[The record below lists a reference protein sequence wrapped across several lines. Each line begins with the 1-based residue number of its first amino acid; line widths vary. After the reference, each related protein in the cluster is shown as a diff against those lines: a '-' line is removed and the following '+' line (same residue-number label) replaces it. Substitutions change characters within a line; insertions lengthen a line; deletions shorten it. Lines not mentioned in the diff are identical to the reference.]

1 MSELTIRRDREI
13 SAARYRAA
21 EKAEKTEKGGGPI
34 QRTEKTPGFTL
45 SETLR
50 QLLSGSSRTES
61 QIRESRRT
69 LQSGEAVL
77 AEVQENLSRM
87 EALAREAAG
96 EGETDRDALQAQLDR
111 LRQEID
117 RIMRSAA
124 GGADLFL
131 DGDLEDGADAL
142 LYALLSDASAGQDLP
157 GWLTQGGLTADQL
170 LSALGLDKTAS
181 GADLMAAIIGSS
193 LDGNSAA
200 GRLAALY
207 LGAVIAGGG
216 IDGTASMEMALE
228 GLRQLMEKVAQ
239 GVPADQAVAELTG
252 GAFTSLSD
260 FQSQFT
266 SGTAPGL
273 EAFLTNL
280 LLTGEGDL
288 LLDFPAIP
296 PLLAGLEGMNLEL
309 LMNLLSSGESASGE
323 AAAPP
328 VLPEAEAALVPAGGP
343 DAAPPPE
350 DHALSIMDLGS
361 VRVSGQDL
369 SGVSLGDNGVLIV
382 AGQGGVTVEG
392 AGPDAPEILLTGS
405 GTVTLRSVSAPLLTV
420 DGSGVQLAGA
430 GENTLQTVRL
440 RPGAVLTLDGGGFL
454 RMGSLEAAPTALL
467 RLRPGAAAE
476 VRRGEDSMGGTR
488 IPVILEGPASL
499 AVQADRVS
507 DPRGRSLD
515 PVDVIWKALLPG
527 WSAVTAM
534 AVDGR
539 QVRTHL
545 PGGELPALVRLWLGK
560 GDGSQGHPIHSLA
573 FWGRDGAGR
582 AKTRYAYLRWNQQ
595 TGSFQEINMYPN
607 PFTVTGGE
615 ADRDWVYEEETQTLR
630 ILSSRVTAV
639 SGGSGTDASQTPFS
653 GRIALADNIGSIEL
667 TLGGVVCRTSSG
679 RAFSLGRENNVTL
692 LLQSGSSSLF
702 ESGAGCAGVSLG
714 DGACLRIDRDG
725 SPGGRGPADGSL
737 TAAGG
742 PGGAGI
748 GRDSGAGRDRTARI
762 HIRGGVITALG
773 TGGGA
778 GIGGGKG
785 SPMGSIV
792 ITGGVIDATGGPGGG
807 AGIGGALAAPV
818 GDISIRGGTISA
830 AAVYHA
836 AAIGAGV
843 QGESGNIFISGTARI
858 VQALGGNPGADI
870 GACLFG
876 GCGEV
881 RISGGAN
888 IGRAKLSP
896 HRGVALQAG
905 EATVTLPQ
913 FRLSSR
919 ALRLHKLDLSTR
931 EGAQAA
937 QRTVEAD
944 RQWVARIQ
952 AAYNALYSRLGQNL
966 SGLHSIHRYTGGA
979 EGKVRDTGAAS
990 TLLNETRRSILFQS
1004 AQTMH
1009 AYSKQSGEAVRQLLW

>member
-131 DGDLEDGADAL
+131 DGDAEDGADAL
-142 LYALLSDASAGQDLP
+142 LYALLSDAAAGQDLP
-157 GWLTQGGLTADQL
+157 GWLTQGGLTADQI
-170 LSALGLDKTAS
+170 LSSLGLDKTAS

-252 GAFTSLSD
+252 GTFTSLSD

-296 PLLAGLEGMNLEL
+296 PMLAGLEGMNLEL

-350 DHALSIMDLGS
+350 DHALSVMDLGS

-382 AGQGGVTVEG
+382 AGQGDVTVEG

-830 AAVYHA
+830 AAADQA

-843 QGESGNIFISGTARI
+843 RGACGDILITGTARI
-858 VQALGGNPGADI
+858 LKALGGNPGADI

-876 GCGEV
+876 GCGQV
-881 RISGGAN
+881 LISGGAD
-888 IGRAKLSP
+888 IGSARPWTRTGISLEMGADT
-896 HRGVALQAG
+896 A
-905 EATVTLPQ
+905 TLPQ
-913 FRLSSR
+913 FRLSAKS
-919 ALRLHKLDLSTR
+919 LRLDGLSVATR
-931 EGAQAA
+931 EQARA
-937 QRTVEAD
+937 ARRTVELD
-944 RQWVARIQ
+944 RRWVSRIQ
-952 AAYNALYSRLGQNL
+952 DAYGALYGQL
-966 SGLHSIHRYTGGA
+966 EQSFSGLYGSQP
-979 EGKVRDTGAAS
+979 EGPVRDSVSAGALV
-990 TLLNETRRSILFQS
+990 TDMRQSILRES
-1004 AQTMH
+1004 ARVIRTH
-1009 AYSKQSGEAVRQLLW
+1009 SRRTKECVWQLLW

>member
-142 LYALLSDASAGQDLP
+142 LYALLSDAAAGQDLP
-157 GWLTQGGLTADQL
+157 GWLTQGGLTADQI
-170 LSALGLDKTAS
+170 LSSLGLDKTAS

-350 DHALSIMDLGS
+350 DPALSVMDLGS

-382 AGQGGVTVEG
+382 AGQGDVTVEG
-392 AGPDAPEILLTGS
+392 AGPDGPEILLTGS

-476 VRRGEDSMGGTR
+476 VRRGEEPMGGTR

-807 AGIGGALAAPV
+807 AGIGGALGAPV

-830 AAVYHA
+830 AAADQA

-843 QGESGNIFISGTARI
+843 RGACGDILITGTARI
-858 VQALGGNPGADI
+858 LKALGGNPGADI

-876 GCGEV
+876 GCGQV
-881 RISGGAN
+881 LISGGAD
-888 IGRAKLSP
+888 IGSARPWTRTGISLEMGADT
-896 HRGVALQAG
+896 A
-905 EATVTLPQ
+905 TLPQ
-913 FRLSSR
+913 FRLSAKS
-919 ALRLHKLDLSTR
+919 LRLDGLSVATR
-931 EGAQAA
+931 EQARA
-937 QRTVEAD
+937 ARRTVELD
-944 RQWVARIQ
+944 RRWVSRIQ
-952 AAYNALYSRLGQNL
+952 DAYGALYGQL
-966 SGLHSIHRYTGGA
+966 EQSFSGLYGSQP
-979 EGKVRDTGAAS
+979 EGPVRDSVSAGALV
-990 TLLNETRRSILFQS
+990 TDMRQSILRES
-1004 AQTMH
+1004 ARVIRTH
-1009 AYSKQSGEAVRQLLW
+1009 SRRTKECVWQLLW

>member
-131 DGDLEDGADAL
+131 DGDAEDGADAL

-157 GWLTQGGLTADQL
+157 GWLTQGGLTADQI
-170 LSALGLDKTAS
+170 LSSLGLDKTAS

-328 VLPEAEAALVPAGGP
+328 VVLPEAEAALVPAGGP

-350 DHALSIMDLGS
+350 DHALSVMDLGS

-382 AGQGGVTVEG
+382 AGQGDVTVEG

-667 TLGGVVCRTSSG
+667 TLGGVVCRTSG

-830 AAVYHA
+830 AAADQA

-843 QGESGNIFISGTARI
+843 RGACGDILITGTARI
-858 VQALGGNPGADI
+858 LKALGGNPGADI

-876 GCGEV
+876 GCGQV
-881 RISGGAN
+881 LISGGAD
-888 IGRAKLSP
+888 IGSAKPWTRTGISLEM
-896 HRGVALQAG
+896 GADTA
-905 EATVTLPQ
+905 TLPQ
-913 FRLSSR
+913 FRLSAKS
-919 ALRLHKLDLSTR
+919 LRLDGLSVATR
-931 EGAQAA
+931 EQARA
-937 QRTVEAD
+937 ARRTVELD
-944 RQWVARIQ
+944 RRWVSRIQ
-952 AAYNALYSRLGQNL
+952 DAYGALYGQL
-966 SGLHSIHRYTGGA
+966 EQSFSGLYGSQP
-979 EGKVRDTGAAS
+979 EGPVRDSISAGALV
-990 TLLNETRRSILFQS
+990 TDMRQSILRES
-1004 AQTMH
+1004 ARVIRTH
-1009 AYSKQSGEAVRQLLW
+1009 SRRTKECVWQLLW

>member
-142 LYALLSDASAGQDLP
+142 LYALLSDAAAGQDLP
-157 GWLTQGGLTADQL
+157 GWLTQGGLTADQI
-170 LSALGLDKTAS
+170 LSSLGLDKTAS

-252 GAFTSLSD
+252 GTFTSLSD

-280 LLTGEGDL
+280 LLTGAGDL

-382 AGQGGVTVEG
+382 AGQGDVTVEG

-830 AAVYHA
+830 AAADQA

-843 QGESGNIFISGTARI
+843 RGACGDILITGTARI
-858 VQALGGNPGADI
+858 LKALGGNPGADI

-876 GCGEV
+876 GCGQV
-881 RISGGAN
+881 LISGGAD
-888 IGRAKLSP
+888 IGSAKPWTRTGISLEM
-896 HRGVALQAG
+896 GADTA
-905 EATVTLPQ
+905 TLPQ
-913 FRLSSR
+913 FRLSAKS
-919 ALRLHKLDLSTR
+919 LRLDGLSVATR
-931 EGAQAA
+931 EQARA
-937 QRTVEAD
+937 ARRTVELD
-944 RQWVARIQ
+944 RRWVSRIQ
-952 AAYNALYSRLGQNL
+952 DAYGALYGQL
-966 SGLHSIHRYTGGA
+966 EQSFSGLYGSQP
-979 EGKVRDTGAAS
+979 EGPVRDSVSAGALV
-990 TLLNETRRSILFQS
+990 TDMRQSILRES
-1004 AQTMH
+1004 ARVIRTH
-1009 AYSKQSGEAVRQLLW
+1009 SRRTKECVWQLLW

>member
-157 GWLTQGGLTADQL
+157 GWLTQGGLTADQI
-170 LSALGLDKTAS
+170 LSSLGLDKTAS

-350 DHALSIMDLGS
+350 DPALSVMDLGS

-382 AGQGGVTVEG
+382 AGQGDVTVEG

-830 AAVYHA
+830 AAADQA

-843 QGESGNIFISGTARI
+843 RGACGDILITGTARI
-858 VQALGGNPGADI
+858 LKALGGNPGADI

-876 GCGEV
+876 GCGQV
-881 RISGGAN
+881 LISGGAD
-888 IGRAKLSP
+888 IGSAKPWTRTGISLEM
-896 HRGVALQAG
+896 GADTA
-905 EATVTLPQ
+905 TLPQ
-913 FRLSSR
+913 FRLSAKS
-919 ALRLHKLDLSTR
+919 LRLDGLSVATR
-931 EGAQAA
+931 EQARA
-937 QRTVEAD
+937 ARRTVELD
-944 RQWVARIQ
+944 RRWVSRIQ
-952 AAYNALYSRLGQNL
+952 DAYGALYGQL
-966 SGLHSIHRYTGGA
+966 EQSFSGLYGSQP
-979 EGKVRDTGAAS
+979 EGPVRDSVSAGALV
-990 TLLNETRRSILFQS
+990 TDMRQSILRES
-1004 AQTMH
+1004 ARVIRTH
-1009 AYSKQSGEAVRQLLW
+1009 SRRTKECVWQLLW

>member
-142 LYALLSDASAGQDLP
+142 LYALLSDAAAGQDLP

-170 LSALGLDKTAS
+170 LSSLGLDKTAS

-350 DHALSIMDLGS
+350 DPALSVMDLGS

-382 AGQGGVTVEG
+382 AGQGDVTVEG
-392 AGPDAPEILLTGS
+392 AGPDGPEILLTGS
-405 GTVTLRSVSAPLLTV
+405 GTVTLRNVSAPLLTV

-830 AAVYHA
+830 AAADQA

-843 QGESGNIFISGTARI
+843 RGACGDILITGTARI
-858 VQALGGNPGADI
+858 LKALGGNPGADI

-876 GCGEV
+876 GCGQV
-881 RISGGAN
+881 LISGGAD
-888 IGRAKLSP
+888 IGSARPWTRTGISLEMGADT
-896 HRGVALQAG
+896 A
-905 EATVTLPQ
+905 TLPQ
-913 FRLSSR
+913 FRLSAKS
-919 ALRLHKLDLSTR
+919 LRLDGLSVATR
-931 EGAQAA
+931 EQARA
-937 QRTVEAD
+937 ARRTVELD
-944 RQWVARIQ
+944 RRWVSRIQ
-952 AAYNALYSRLGQNL
+952 DAYGALYGQL
-966 SGLHSIHRYTGGA
+966 EQSFSGLYGSQP
-979 EGKVRDTGAAS
+979 EGPVRDSVSAGALV
-990 TLLNETRRSILFQS
+990 TDMRQSILRES
-1004 AQTMH
+1004 ARVIRTH
-1009 AYSKQSGEAVRQLLW
+1009 SRRTKECVWQLLW

>member
-96 EGETDRDALQAQLDR
+96 EGETDRAALQALGAR
-111 LRQEID
+111 LRLVFD
-117 RIMRSAA
+117 RNLRPAA
-124 GGADLFL
+124 GAADLFL

-142 LYALLSDASAGQDLP
+142 LYALLSDAAAGQDLP
-157 GWLTQGGLTADQL
+157 GWLTQGGLTADQI
-170 LSALGLDKTAS
+170 LSSLGLDKTAS

-252 GAFTSLSD
+252 GTFTSLSD

-350 DHALSIMDLGS
+350 DHALSVMDLGS

-382 AGQGGVTVEG
+382 AGQGDVTVEG

-778 GIGGGKG
+778 GIGGGRG

-830 AAVYHA
+830 AAADQA

-843 QGESGNIFISGTARI
+843 RGACGDILITGTARI
-858 VQALGGNPGADI
+858 LKALGGNPGADI

-876 GCGEV
+876 GCGQV
-881 RISGGAN
+881 LISGGAD
-888 IGRAKLSP
+888 IGSAKPWTRTGISLEM
-896 HRGVALQAG
+896 GADTA
-905 EATVTLPQ
+905 TLPQ
-913 FRLSSR
+913 FRLSAKS
-919 ALRLHKLDLSTR
+919 LRLDGLSVATR
-931 EGAQAA
+931 EQARA
-937 QRTVEAD
+937 ARRTVELD
-944 RQWVARIQ
+944 RRWVSRIQ
-952 AAYNALYSRLGQNL
+952 DAYGALYGQL
-966 SGLHSIHRYTGGA
+966 EQSFSGLYGSQP
-979 EGKVRDTGAAS
+979 EGPVRDSVSAGALV
-990 TLLNETRRSILFQS
+990 TDMRQSILRES
-1004 AQTMH
+1004 ARVIRTH
-1009 AYSKQSGEAVRQLLW
+1009 SRRTTECVWQLLW

>member
-21 EKAEKTEKGGGPI
+21 EKAEKTEKGGGQI

-142 LYALLSDASAGQDLP
+142 LYALLSDAAAGQDLP

-328 VLPEAEAALVPAGGP
+328 VLPEAEAAPVPAGGP

-350 DHALSIMDLGS
+350 DPALSVMDLGS

-382 AGQGGVTVEG
+382 AGQGDVTVEG

-830 AAVYHA
+830 AAADQA

-843 QGESGNIFISGTARI
+843 RGACGDILITGTARI
-858 VQALGGNPGADI
+858 LKALGGNPGADI

-876 GCGEV
+876 GCGQV
-881 RISGGAN
+881 LISGGAD
-888 IGRAKLSP
+888 IGSAKPWTRTGISLEM
-896 HRGVALQAG
+896 GADTA
-905 EATVTLPQ
+905 TLPQ
-913 FRLSSR
+913 FRLSAKS
-919 ALRLHKLDLSTR
+919 LRLDGLSVATR
-931 EGAQAA
+931 EQARA
-937 QRTVEAD
+937 ARRTVELD
-944 RQWVARIQ
+944 RRWVSRIQ
-952 AAYNALYSRLGQNL
+952 DAYGALYGQL
-966 SGLHSIHRYTGGA
+966 EQSFSGLYGSQP
-979 EGKVRDTGAAS
+979 EGPVRDSVSAGALV
-990 TLLNETRRSILFQS
+990 TDMRQSILRES
-1004 AQTMH
+1004 ARVIRTH
-1009 AYSKQSGEAVRQLLW
+1009 SRRTKECVWQLLW

>member
-142 LYALLSDASAGQDLP
+142 LYALLSDAAAGQDLP
-157 GWLTQGGLTADQL
+157 GWLTQGGLTADQI
-170 LSALGLDKTAS
+170 LSSLGLDKTAS

-350 DHALSIMDLGS
+350 DPALSVMDLGS

-382 AGQGGVTVEG
+382 AGQGDVTVEG
-392 AGPDAPEILLTGS
+392 AGPDGPEILLTGS
-405 GTVTLRSVSAPLLTV
+405 GTVTLRNVSAPLLTV

-830 AAVYHA
+830 AAADQA

-843 QGESGNIFISGTARI
+843 RGACGDILITGTARI
-858 VQALGGNPGADI
+858 LKALGGNPGADI

-876 GCGEV
+876 GCGQV
-881 RISGGAN
+881 LISGGAD
-888 IGRAKLSP
+888 IGSAKPWTRTGISLEM
-896 HRGVALQAG
+896 GADTA
-905 EATVTLPQ
+905 TLPQ
-913 FRLSSR
+913 FRLSAKS
-919 ALRLHKLDLSTR
+919 LRLDGLSVATR
-931 EGAQAA
+931 EQARA
-937 QRTVEAD
+937 ARRTVELD
-944 RQWVARIQ
+944 RRWVSRIQ
-952 AAYNALYSRLGQNL
+952 DAYGALYGQL
-966 SGLHSIHRYTGGA
+966 EQSFSGLYGSQP
-979 EGKVRDTGAAS
+979 EGPVRDSVSAGALV
-990 TLLNETRRSILFQS
+990 TDMRQSILRES
-1004 AQTMH
+1004 ARVIRTH
-1009 AYSKQSGEAVRQLLW
+1009 SRRTKECVWQLLW

>member
-157 GWLTQGGLTADQL
+157 GWLTQGGLTADQI
-170 LSALGLDKTAS
+170 LSSLGLDKTAS

-252 GAFTSLSD
+252 GTFTSLSD

-382 AGQGGVTVEG
+382 AGQGDVTVEG

-405 GTVTLRSVSAPLLTV
+405 GTVTLRSVSASLLTV

-830 AAVYHA
+830 AAADQA

-843 QGESGNIFISGTARI
+843 RGACGDILITGTARI
-858 VQALGGNPGADI
+858 LKALGGNPGADI

-876 GCGEV
+876 GCGQV
-881 RISGGAN
+881 LISGGAD
-888 IGRAKLSP
+888 IGSAKPWTRTGISLEM
-896 HRGVALQAG
+896 GADTA
-905 EATVTLPQ
+905 TLPQ
-913 FRLSSR
+913 FRLSAKS
-919 ALRLHKLDLSTR
+919 LRLDGLSVATR
-931 EGAQAA
+931 EQARA
-937 QRTVEAD
+937 ARRTVELD
-944 RQWVARIQ
+944 RRWVSRIQ
-952 AAYNALYSRLGQNL
+952 DAYGALYGQL
-966 SGLHSIHRYTGGA
+966 EQSFSGLYGSQP
-979 EGKVRDTGAAS
+979 EGPVRDSVSAGALV
-990 TLLNETRRSILFQS
+990 TDMRQSILQES
-1004 AQTMH
+1004 ARVIRTH
-1009 AYSKQSGEAVRQLLW
+1009 SRRTKECVWQLLW

>member
-77 AEVQENLSRM
+77 AEVQEHLSRM

-142 LYALLSDASAGQDLP
+142 LYALLSDAAAGQDLP
-157 GWLTQGGLTADQL
+157 GWLTQGGLTADQI

-252 GAFTSLSD
+252 GTFTSLSD

-350 DHALSIMDLGS
+350 DPALSVMDLGS

-382 AGQGGVTVEG
+382 AGQGDVTVEG
-392 AGPDAPEILLTGS
+392 AGPDGPEILLTGS
-405 GTVTLRSVSAPLLTV
+405 GTVTLRNVSAPLLTV

-830 AAVYHA
+830 AAADQA

-843 QGESGNIFISGTARI
+843 RGACGDILITGTARI
-858 VQALGGNPGADI
+858 LKALGGNPGADI

-876 GCGEV
+876 GCGQV
-881 RISGGAN
+881 LISGGAD
-888 IGRAKLSP
+888 IGSARPWTRTGISLEMGADT
-896 HRGVALQAG
+896 A
-905 EATVTLPQ
+905 TLPQ
-913 FRLSSR
+913 FRLSAKS
-919 ALRLHKLDLSTR
+919 LRLDGLSVATR
-931 EGAQAA
+931 EQARA
-937 QRTVEAD
+937 ARRTVELD
-944 RQWVARIQ
+944 RRWVSRIQ
-952 AAYNALYSRLGQNL
+952 DAYGALYGQL
-966 SGLHSIHRYTGGA
+966 EQSFSGLYGSQP
-979 EGKVRDTGAAS
+979 EGPVRDSVSAGALV
-990 TLLNETRRSILFQS
+990 TDMRQSILRES
-1004 AQTMH
+1004 ARVIRTH
-1009 AYSKQSGEAVRQLLW
+1009 SRRTKECVWQLLW

>member
-157 GWLTQGGLTADQL
+157 GWLTQGGLTADQI
-170 LSALGLDKTAS
+170 LSSLGLDKTAS

-350 DHALSIMDLGS
+350 DHALSVMDLGS

-382 AGQGGVTVEG
+382 AGQGDVTVEG

-830 AAVYHA
+830 AAADQA

-843 QGESGNIFISGTARI
+843 RGACGDILITGTARI
-858 VQALGGNPGADI
+858 LKALGGNPGADI

-876 GCGEV
+876 GCGQV
-881 RISGGAN
+881 LISGGAD
-888 IGRAKLSP
+888 IGSAKPWTRTGISLEM
-896 HRGVALQAG
+896 GADTA
-905 EATVTLPQ
+905 TLPQ
-913 FRLSSR
+913 FRLSAKS
-919 ALRLHKLDLSTR
+919 LRLDGLSVATR
-931 EGAQAA
+931 EQARA
-937 QRTVEAD
+937 ARRTVELD
-944 RQWVARIQ
+944 RRWVSRIQ
-952 AAYNALYSRLGQNL
+952 DAYGALYGQL
-966 SGLHSIHRYTGGA
+966 EQSFSGLYGSQP
-979 EGKVRDTGAAS
+979 EGPVRDSVSAGALV
-990 TLLNETRRSILFQS
+990 TDMRQSILRES
-1004 AQTMH
+1004 ARVIRTH
-1009 AYSKQSGEAVRQLLW
+1009 SRRTKECVWQLLW

>member
-142 LYALLSDASAGQDLP
+142 LYALLSDAAAGQDLP
-157 GWLTQGGLTADQL
+157 GWLTQGGLTADQI
-170 LSALGLDKTAS
+170 LSSLGLDKTAS

-350 DHALSIMDLGS
+350 DPALSVMDLGS

-382 AGQGGVTVEG
+382 AGQGDVTVEG
-392 AGPDAPEILLTGS
+392 AGPDGPEILLTGS
-405 GTVTLRSVSAPLLTV
+405 GTVTLRNVSAPLLTV

-476 VRRGEDSMGGTR
+476 VRRGEEPMGGTR

-499 AVQADRVS
+499 AVQTDRVS

-534 AVDGR
+534 SVDGR

-830 AAVYHA
+830 AAADQA

-843 QGESGNIFISGTARI
+843 RGACGDILITGTARI
-858 VQALGGNPGADI
+858 LKALGGNPGADI

-876 GCGEV
+876 GCGQV
-881 RISGGAN
+881 LISGGAD
-888 IGRAKLSP
+888 IGSAKPWTRTGISLEM
-896 HRGVALQAG
+896 GADTA
-905 EATVTLPQ
+905 TLPQ
-913 FRLSSR
+913 FRLSAKS
-919 ALRLHKLDLSTR
+919 LRLDGLSVATR
-931 EGAQAA
+931 EQARA
-937 QRTVEAD
+937 ARRTVELD
-944 RQWVARIQ
+944 RRWVSRIQ
-952 AAYNALYSRLGQNL
+952 DAYGALYGQL
-966 SGLHSIHRYTGGA
+966 EQSFSGLYGSQP
-979 EGKVRDTGAAS
+979 EGPVRDSVSAGALV
-990 TLLNETRRSILFQS
+990 TDMRQSILRES
-1004 AQTMH
+1004 ARVIRTH
-1009 AYSKQSGEAVRQLLW
+1009 SRRTKECVWQLLW

>member
-142 LYALLSDASAGQDLP
+142 LYALLSDAAAGQDLP
-157 GWLTQGGLTADQL
+157 GWLTQGGLTADQI
-170 LSALGLDKTAS
+170 LSSLGLDKTAS

-252 GAFTSLSD
+252 GTFTSLSD

-296 PLLAGLEGMNLEL
+296 PMLAGLEGMNLEL

-350 DHALSIMDLGS
+350 DHALSVMDLGS

-382 AGQGGVTVEG
+382 AGQGDVTVEG
-392 AGPDAPEILLTGS
+392 AGPDGPEILLTGS

-527 WSAVTAM
+527 WGAVTAM

-830 AAVYHA
+830 AAADQA

-843 QGESGNIFISGTARI
+843 RGACGDILISGTARI
-858 VQALGGNPGADI
+858 VKALGGNPGADI

-876 GCGEV
+876 GCGQV
-881 RISGGAN
+881 LISGGAD
-888 IGRAKLSP
+888 IGSAKPWTRTGISLEM
-896 HRGVALQAG
+896 GADTA
-905 EATVTLPQ
+905 TLPQ
-913 FRLSSR
+913 FRLSAKS
-919 ALRLHKLDLSTR
+919 LRLDGLSVATR
-931 EGAQAA
+931 EQARA
-937 QRTVEAD
+937 ARRTVELD
-944 RQWVARIQ
+944 RRWVSRIQ
-952 AAYNALYSRLGQNL
+952 DAYGALYGQL
-966 SGLHSIHRYTGGA
+966 EQSFSGLYGSQP
-979 EGKVRDTGAAS
+979 EGPVRDSVSAGALV
-990 TLLNETRRSILFQS
+990 TDMRQSILRES
-1004 AQTMH
+1004 ARVIRTH
-1009 AYSKQSGEAVRQLLW
+1009 SRRTKECVWQLLW

>member
-142 LYALLSDASAGQDLP
+142 LYALLSDAAAGQDLP
-157 GWLTQGGLTADQL
+157 GWLTQGGLTADQI
-170 LSALGLDKTAS
+170 LSSLGLDKTAS

-350 DHALSIMDLGS
+350 DPALSVMDLGS

-382 AGQGGVTVEG
+382 AGQGDVTVEG

-830 AAVYHA
+830 AAADQA

-843 QGESGNIFISGTARI
+843 RGACGDILITGTARI
-858 VQALGGNPGADI
+858 LKALGGNPGADI

-876 GCGEV
+876 GCGQV
-881 RISGGAN
+881 LISGGAD
-888 IGRAKLSP
+888 IGSAKPWTRTGISLEM
-896 HRGVALQAG
+896 GADTA
-905 EATVTLPQ
+905 TLPQ
-913 FRLSSR
+913 FRLSAKS
-919 ALRLHKLDLSTR
+919 LRLDGLSVATR
-931 EGAQAA
+931 EQARA
-937 QRTVEAD
+937 ARRTVELD
-944 RQWVARIQ
+944 RRWVSRIQ
-952 AAYNALYSRLGQNL
+952 DAYGALYGQL
-966 SGLHSIHRYTGGA
+966 EQSFSGLYGSQP
-979 EGKVRDTGAAS
+979 EGPVRDSVSAGALV
-990 TLLNETRRSILFQS
+990 TDMRQSILRES
-1004 AQTMH
+1004 ARVIRTH
-1009 AYSKQSGEAVRQLLW
+1009 SRRTKECVWQLLW

>member
-50 QLLSGSSRTES
+50 QMLSGSSRTES

-96 EGETDRDALQAQLDR
+96 EGETDRGALQAQLDR

-131 DGDLEDGADAL
+131 DGDAEDGADAL
-142 LYALLSDASAGQDLP
+142 LYALLSDAAAGQDLP

-350 DHALSIMDLGS
+350 DHALSVMDLGS

-382 AGQGGVTVEG
+382 AGQGDVTVEG
-392 AGPDAPEILLTGS
+392 AGPDGPEILLTGS

-830 AAVYHA
+830 AAADQA

-843 QGESGNIFISGTARI
+843 RGACGDILITGTARI
-858 VQALGGNPGADI
+858 LKALGGNPGADI

-876 GCGEV
+876 GCGQV
-881 RISGGAN
+881 LISGGAD
-888 IGRAKLSP
+888 IGSAKPWTRTGISLEM
-896 HRGVALQAG
+896 GADTA
-905 EATVTLPQ
+905 TLPQ
-913 FRLSSR
+913 FRLSAKS
-919 ALRLHKLDLSTR
+919 LRLDGLSVATR
-931 EGAQAA
+931 EQARA
-937 QRTVEAD
+937 ARRTVELD
-944 RQWVARIQ
+944 RRWVSRIQ
-952 AAYNALYSRLGQNL
+952 DAYGALYGQL
-966 SGLHSIHRYTGGA
+966 EQSFSGLYGSQP
-979 EGKVRDTGAAS
+979 EGPVRDSVSAGALV
-990 TLLNETRRSILFQS
+990 TDMRQSILQES
-1004 AQTMH
+1004 ARVIRTH
-1009 AYSKQSGEAVRQLLW
+1009 SRRTKECVWQLLW

>member
-142 LYALLSDASAGQDLP
+142 LYALLSDAAAGQDLP
-157 GWLTQGGLTADQL
+157 GWLTQGGLTADQI
-170 LSALGLDKTAS
+170 LSSLGLDKTAS

-252 GAFTSLSD
+252 GTFTSLSD

-350 DHALSIMDLGS
+350 DPALSVMDLGS

-382 AGQGGVTVEG
+382 AGQGDVTVEG
-392 AGPDAPEILLTGS
+392 AGPDGPEILLTGS
-405 GTVTLRSVSAPLLTV
+405 GTVTLRNVSAPLLTV

-830 AAVYHA
+830 AAADQA

-843 QGESGNIFISGTARI
+843 RGACGDILITGTARI
-858 VQALGGNPGADI
+858 LKALGGNPGADI

-876 GCGEV
+876 GCGQV
-881 RISGGAN
+881 LISGGAD
-888 IGRAKLSP
+888 IGSAKPWTRTGISLEM
-896 HRGVALQAG
+896 GADTA
-905 EATVTLPQ
+905 TLPQ
-913 FRLSSR
+913 FRLSAKS
-919 ALRLHKLDLSTR
+919 LRLDGLSVATR
-931 EGAQAA
+931 EQARA
-937 QRTVEAD
+937 ARRTVELD
-944 RQWVARIQ
+944 RRWVSRIQ
-952 AAYNALYSRLGQNL
+952 DAYGALYGQL
-966 SGLHSIHRYTGGA
+966 EQSFSGLYGSQP
-979 EGKVRDTGAAS
+979 EGPVRDSVSAGALV
-990 TLLNETRRSILFQS
+990 TDMRQSILRES
-1004 AQTMH
+1004 ARVIRTH
-1009 AYSKQSGEAVRQLLW
+1009 SRRTKECVWQLLW

>member
-142 LYALLSDASAGQDLP
+142 LYALLSDAAAGQDLP
-157 GWLTQGGLTADQL
+157 GWLTQGGLTADQI
-170 LSALGLDKTAS
+170 LSSLGLDKTAS

-350 DHALSIMDLGS
+350 DPALSVMDLGS

-382 AGQGGVTVEG
+382 AGQGDVTVEG
-392 AGPDAPEILLTGS
+392 AGPDGPEILLTGS
-405 GTVTLRSVSAPLLTV
+405 GTVTLRNVSAPLLTV

-807 AGIGGALAAPV
+807 AGICGALAAPV

-830 AAVYHA
+830 AAADQA

-843 QGESGNIFISGTARI
+843 RGACGDILITGTARI
-858 VQALGGNPGADI
+858 LKALGGNPGADI

-876 GCGEV
+876 GCGQV
-881 RISGGAN
+881 LISGGAD
-888 IGRAKLSP
+888 IGSARPWTRTGISLEMGADT
-896 HRGVALQAG
+896 A
-905 EATVTLPQ
+905 TLPQ
-913 FRLSSR
+913 FRLSAKS
-919 ALRLHKLDLSTR
+919 LRLDGLSVATR
-931 EGAQAA
+931 EQARA
-937 QRTVEAD
+937 ARRTVELD
-944 RQWVARIQ
+944 RRWVSRIQ
-952 AAYNALYSRLGQNL
+952 DAYGALYGQL
-966 SGLHSIHRYTGGA
+966 EQSFSGLYGSQP
-979 EGKVRDTGAAS
+979 EGPVRDSVSAGALV
-990 TLLNETRRSILFQS
+990 TDMRQSILRES
-1004 AQTMH
+1004 ARVIRTH
-1009 AYSKQSGEAVRQLLW
+1009 SRRTKECVWQLLW

>member
-142 LYALLSDASAGQDLP
+142 LYALLSDAAAGQDLP
-157 GWLTQGGLTADQL
+157 GWLTQGGLTADQI
-170 LSALGLDKTAS
+170 LSSLGLDKTAS

-350 DHALSIMDLGS
+350 DHALSVMDLGS

-382 AGQGGVTVEG
+382 AGQGNVTVEG
-392 AGPDAPEILLTGS
+392 AGPDGPEILLTGS

-639 SGGSGTDASQTPFS
+639 SGGAGTDASQTPFS

-830 AAVYHA
+830 AAADQA

-843 QGESGNIFISGTARI
+843 RGACGDILITGTARI
-858 VQALGGNPGADI
+858 LKALGGNPGADI

-876 GCGEV
+876 GCGQV
-881 RISGGAN
+881 LISGGAD
-888 IGRAKLSP
+888 IGSAKPWTRTGISLEM
-896 HRGVALQAG
+896 GADTA
-905 EATVTLPQ
+905 TLPQ
-913 FRLSSR
+913 FRLSAKS
-919 ALRLHKLDLSTR
+919 LRLDGLSVATR
-931 EGAQAA
+931 EQARA
-937 QRTVEAD
+937 ARRTVELD
-944 RQWVARIQ
+944 RRWVSRIQ
-952 AAYNALYSRLGQNL
+952 DAYGALYGQL
-966 SGLHSIHRYTGGA
+966 EQSFSGLYGSQP
-979 EGKVRDTGAAS
+979 EGPVRDSVSAGALV
-990 TLLNETRRSILFQS
+990 TDMRQSILRES
-1004 AQTMH
+1004 ARVIRTH
-1009 AYSKQSGEAVRQLLW
+1009 SRRTKECVWQLLW

>member
-157 GWLTQGGLTADQL
+157 GWLTQGGLTADQI
-170 LSALGLDKTAS
+170 LSSLGLDKTAS

-252 GAFTSLSD
+252 GTFTSLSD

-350 DHALSIMDLGS
+350 DHALSVMDLGS

-382 AGQGGVTVEG
+382 AGQGDVTVEG

-830 AAVYHA
+830 AAADQA

-843 QGESGNIFISGTARI
+843 RGACGDILITGTARI
-858 VQALGGNPGADI
+858 LKALGGNPGADI

-876 GCGEV
+876 GCGQV
-881 RISGGAN
+881 LISGGAD
-888 IGRAKLSP
+888 IGSARPWTRTGISLEMGADT
-896 HRGVALQAG
+896 A
-905 EATVTLPQ
+905 TLPQ
-913 FRLSSR
+913 FRLSAKS
-919 ALRLHKLDLSTR
+919 LRLDGLSVATR
-931 EGAQAA
+931 EQARA
-937 QRTVEAD
+937 ARRTVELD
-944 RQWVARIQ
+944 RRWVSRIQ
-952 AAYNALYSRLGQNL
+952 DAYGALYGQL
-966 SGLHSIHRYTGGA
+966 EQSFSGLYGSQP
-979 EGKVRDTGAAS
+979 EGPVRDSVSAGVLVTDM
-990 TLLNETRRSILFQS
+990 RQSILRES
-1004 AQTMH
+1004 ARVIRTH
-1009 AYSKQSGEAVRQLLW
+1009 SRRTKECVWQLLW

>member
-157 GWLTQGGLTADQL
+157 GWLTQGGLTADQI
-170 LSALGLDKTAS
+170 LSSLGLDKTAS

-252 GAFTSLSD
+252 GTFTSLSD

-350 DHALSIMDLGS
+350 DHALSVMDLGS

-382 AGQGGVTVEG
+382 AGQGDVTVEG

-785 SPMGSIV
+785 SPMGAIV

-830 AAVYHA
+830 AAADQA

-843 QGESGNIFISGTARI
+843 RGACGDILITGTARI
-858 VQALGGNPGADI
+858 LKALGGNPGADI

-876 GCGEV
+876 GCGQV
-881 RISGGAN
+881 LISGGAD
-888 IGRAKLSP
+888 IGSAKPWTRTGISLEM
-896 HRGVALQAG
+896 GADTA
-905 EATVTLPQ
+905 TLPQ
-913 FRLSSR
+913 FRLSAKS
-919 ALRLHKLDLSTR
+919 LRLDGLSVATR
-931 EGAQAA
+931 EQARA
-937 QRTVEAD
+937 ARRTVELD
-944 RQWVARIQ
+944 RRWVSRIQ
-952 AAYNALYSRLGQNL
+952 DAYGALYGQL
-966 SGLHSIHRYTGGA
+966 EQSFSGLYGSQP
-979 EGKVRDTGAAS
+979 EGPVRDSVSAGALV
-990 TLLNETRRSILFQS
+990 TDMRQSILRES
-1004 AQTMH
+1004 ARVIRTH
-1009 AYSKQSGEAVRQLLW
+1009 SRRTKECVWQLLW

>member
-157 GWLTQGGLTADQL
+157 GWLTQGGLTADQI
-170 LSALGLDKTAS
+170 LSSLGLDKTAS

-252 GAFTSLSD
+252 GAFASLSD

-280 LLTGEGDL
+280 LLTGAGDL

-382 AGQGGVTVEG
+382 AGQGDVTVEG

-420 DGSGVQLAGA
+420 DGRGVQLAGA

-830 AAVYHA
+830 AAADQA

-843 QGESGNIFISGTARI
+843 RGACGDILITGTARI
-858 VQALGGNPGADI
+858 LKALGGNPGADI

-876 GCGEV
+876 GCGQV
-881 RISGGAN
+881 LISGGAD
-888 IGRAKLSP
+888 IGSAKPWTRTGISLEM
-896 HRGVALQAG
+896 GADTA
-905 EATVTLPQ
+905 TLPQ
-913 FRLSSR
+913 FRLSAKS
-919 ALRLHKLDLSTR
+919 LRLDGLSVATR
-931 EGAQAA
+931 EQARA
-937 QRTVEAD
+937 ARRTVELD
-944 RQWVARIQ
+944 RRWVSRIQ
-952 AAYNALYSRLGQNL
+952 DAYGALYGQL
-966 SGLHSIHRYTGGA
+966 EQSFSGLYGSQP
-979 EGKVRDTGAAS
+979 EGPVRDSVSAGALV
-990 TLLNETRRSILFQS
+990 TDMRQSILRES
-1004 AQTMH
+1004 ARVIRTH
-1009 AYSKQSGEAVRQLLW
+1009 SRRTKECVWQLLW

>member
-21 EKAEKTEKGGGPI
+21 EKAEKTEKGGGQI

-142 LYALLSDASAGQDLP
+142 LYALLSDAAAGQDLP
-157 GWLTQGGLTADQL
+157 GWLTQGGLTADQI

-266 SGTAPGL
+266 SGTAPGM

-280 LLTGEGDL
+280 LLTGAGDL

-328 VLPEAEAALVPAGGP
+328 VLPEAEASLVPAGGP

-350 DHALSIMDLGS
+350 DHALSVMDLGS

-382 AGQGGVTVEG
+382 AGQGDVTVEG

-830 AAVYHA
+830 AAADQA

-843 QGESGNIFISGTARI
+843 RGACGDILITGTARI
-858 VQALGGNPGADI
+858 LKALGGNPGADI

-876 GCGEV
+876 GCGQV
-881 RISGGAN
+881 LISGGAD
-888 IGRAKLSP
+888 IGSAKPWTRTGISLEM
-896 HRGVALQAG
+896 GADTA
-905 EATVTLPQ
+905 TLPQ
-913 FRLSSR
+913 FRLSAKS
-919 ALRLHKLDLSTR
+919 LRLDGLSVATR
-931 EGAQAA
+931 EQARA
-937 QRTVEAD
+937 ARRTVELD
-944 RQWVARIQ
+944 RRWVSRIQ
-952 AAYNALYSRLGQNL
+952 DAYGALYGQL
-966 SGLHSIHRYTGGA
+966 EQSFSGLYGSQP
-979 EGKVRDTGAAS
+979 EGPVRDSVSAGALV
-990 TLLNETRRSILFQS
+990 TDMRQSILRES
-1004 AQTMH
+1004 ARVIRTH
-1009 AYSKQSGEAVRQLLW
+1009 SRRTKECVWQLLW

>member
-50 QLLSGSSRTES
+50 QMLSGSSRTES

-96 EGETDRDALQAQLDR
+96 EGETDRGALQAQLDR

-131 DGDLEDGADAL
+131 DGDAEDGADAL
-142 LYALLSDASAGQDLP
+142 LYALLSDAAAGQDLP

-252 GAFTSLSD
+252 GTFTSLSD

-350 DHALSIMDLGS
+350 DHALSVMDLGS

-382 AGQGGVTVEG
+382 AGQGDVTVEG
-392 AGPDAPEILLTGS
+392 AGPDGPEILLTGS

-830 AAVYHA
+830 AAADQA

-843 QGESGNIFISGTARI
+843 RGACGDILITGTARI
-858 VQALGGNPGADI
+858 LKALGGNPGADI

-876 GCGEV
+876 GCGQV
-881 RISGGAN
+881 LISGGAD
-888 IGRAKLSP
+888 IGSAKPWTRTGISLEM
-896 HRGVALQAG
+896 GADTA
-905 EATVTLPQ
+905 TLPQ
-913 FRLSSR
+913 FRLSAKS
-919 ALRLHKLDLSTR
+919 LRLDGLSVATR
-931 EGAQAA
+931 EQARA
-937 QRTVEAD
+937 ARRTVELD
-944 RQWVARIQ
+944 RRWVSRIQ
-952 AAYNALYSRLGQNL
+952 DAYGALYGQL
-966 SGLHSIHRYTGGA
+966 EQSFSGLYGSQP
-979 EGKVRDTGAAS
+979 EGPVRDSVSAGALV
-990 TLLNETRRSILFQS
+990 TDMRQSILQES
-1004 AQTMH
+1004 ARVIRTH
-1009 AYSKQSGEAVRQLLW
+1009 SRRTKECVWQLLW

>member
-142 LYALLSDASAGQDLP
+142 LYALLSDAAAGQDLP
-157 GWLTQGGLTADQL
+157 GWLTQGGLTADQI
-170 LSALGLDKTAS
+170 LSSLGLDKTAS

-350 DHALSIMDLGS
+350 DHALSVMDLGS

-382 AGQGGVTVEG
+382 AGQGDVTVEG

-830 AAVYHA
+830 AAADQA

-843 QGESGNIFISGTARI
+843 RGACGDILITGTARI
-858 VQALGGNPGADI
+858 LKALGGNPGADI

-881 RISGGAN
+881 LISGGAD
-888 IGRAKLSP
+888 IGSAKPWTRTGISLEM
-896 HRGVALQAG
+896 GADTA
-905 EATVTLPQ
+905 TLPQ
-913 FRLSSR
+913 FRLSAKS
-919 ALRLHKLDLSTR
+919 LRLDGLSVATR
-931 EGAQAA
+931 EQARA
-937 QRTVEAD
+937 ARRTVELD
-944 RQWVARIQ
+944 RRWVSRIQ
-952 AAYNALYSRLGQNL
+952 DAYGALYGQL
-966 SGLHSIHRYTGGA
+966 EQSFSGLYGSQP
-979 EGKVRDTGAAS
+979 EGPVRDSVSAGALV
-990 TLLNETRRSILFQS
+990 TDMRQSILRES
-1004 AQTMH
+1004 ARVIRTH
-1009 AYSKQSGEAVRQLLW
+1009 SRRTKECVWQLLW

>member
-142 LYALLSDASAGQDLP
+142 LYALLSDAAAGQDLP
-157 GWLTQGGLTADQL
+157 GWLTQGGLTADQI

-252 GAFTSLSD
+252 GTFTSLSD

-350 DHALSIMDLGS
+350 DPALSVMDLGS

-382 AGQGGVTVEG
+382 AGQGDVTVEG
-392 AGPDAPEILLTGS
+392 AGPDGPEILLTGS
-405 GTVTLRSVSAPLLTV
+405 GTVTLRNVSAPLLTV

-507 DPRGRSLD
+507 DTRGRSLD

-830 AAVYHA
+830 AAADQA

-843 QGESGNIFISGTARI
+843 RGACGDILITGTARI
-858 VQALGGNPGADI
+858 LKALGGNPGADI

-876 GCGEV
+876 GCGQV
-881 RISGGAN
+881 LISGGAD
-888 IGRAKLSP
+888 IGSARPWTRTGISLEMGADT
-896 HRGVALQAG
+896 A
-905 EATVTLPQ
+905 TLPQ
-913 FRLSSR
+913 FRLSAKS
-919 ALRLHKLDLSTR
+919 LRLDGLSVATR
-931 EGAQAA
+931 EQARA
-937 QRTVEAD
+937 ARRTVELD
-944 RQWVARIQ
+944 RRWVSRIQ
-952 AAYNALYSRLGQNL
+952 DAYGALYGQL
-966 SGLHSIHRYTGGA
+966 EQSFSGLYGSQP
-979 EGKVRDTGAAS
+979 EGPVRDSVSAGALV
-990 TLLNETRRSILFQS
+990 TDMRQSILRES
-1004 AQTMH
+1004 ARVIRTH
-1009 AYSKQSGEAVRQLLW
+1009 SRRTKECVWQLLW

>member
-142 LYALLSDASAGQDLP
+142 LYALLSDAAAGQDLP
-157 GWLTQGGLTADQL
+157 GWLTQGGLTADQI

-252 GAFTSLSD
+252 GTFTSLSD

-350 DHALSIMDLGS
+350 DHALSVMDLGS

-382 AGQGGVTVEG
+382 AGQGDVTVEG
-392 AGPDAPEILLTGS
+392 AGPDGPEILLTGS
-405 GTVTLRSVSAPLLTV
+405 GTVTLRNVSAPLLTV

-830 AAVYHA
+830 AAADQA

-843 QGESGNIFISGTARI
+843 RGACGDILITGTARI
-858 VQALGGNPGADI
+858 LKALGGNPGADI

-876 GCGEV
+876 GCGQV
-881 RISGGAN
+881 LISGGAD
-888 IGRAKLSP
+888 IGSAKPWTRTGISLEM
-896 HRGVALQAG
+896 GADTA
-905 EATVTLPQ
+905 TLPQ
-913 FRLSSR
+913 FRLSAKS
-919 ALRLHKLDLSTR
+919 LRLDGLSVATR
-931 EGAQAA
+931 EQARA
-937 QRTVEAD
+937 ARRTVELD
-944 RQWVARIQ
+944 RRWVSRIQ
-952 AAYNALYSRLGQNL
+952 DAYGALYGQL
-966 SGLHSIHRYTGGA
+966 EQSFSGLYGSQP
-979 EGKVRDTGAAS
+979 EGPVRDSVSAGALV
-990 TLLNETRRSILFQS
+990 TDMRQSILRES
-1004 AQTMH
+1004 ARVIRTH
-1009 AYSKQSGEAVRQLLW
+1009 SRRTKECVWQLLW

>member
-142 LYALLSDASAGQDLP
+142 LYALLSDAAAGQDLP
-157 GWLTQGGLTADQL
+157 GWLTQGGLTADQI
-170 LSALGLDKTAS
+170 LSSLGLDKTAS

-350 DHALSIMDLGS
+350 DHALSVMDLGS

-382 AGQGGVTVEG
+382 AGQGNVTVEG
-392 AGPDAPEILLTGS
+392 AGPDGPEILLTGS

-830 AAVYHA
+830 AAADQA

-843 QGESGNIFISGTARI
+843 RGACGDILITGTARI
-858 VQALGGNPGADI
+858 LKALGGNPGADI

-876 GCGEV
+876 GCGQV
-881 RISGGAN
+881 LISGGAD
-888 IGRAKLSP
+888 IGSAKPWTRTGISLEM
-896 HRGVALQAG
+896 GADTA
-905 EATVTLPQ
+905 TLPQ
-913 FRLSSR
+913 FRLSAKS
-919 ALRLHKLDLSTR
+919 LRLDGLSVATR
-931 EGAQAA
+931 EQARA
-937 QRTVEAD
+937 ARRTVELD
-944 RQWVARIQ
+944 RRWVSRIQ
-952 AAYNALYSRLGQNL
+952 DAYGALYGQL
-966 SGLHSIHRYTGGA
+966 EQSFSGLYGSQP
-979 EGKVRDTGAAS
+979 EGPVRDSVSAGALV
-990 TLLNETRRSILFQS
+990 TDMRQSILRES
-1004 AQTMH
+1004 ARVIRTH
-1009 AYSKQSGEAVRQLLW
+1009 SRRTKECVWQLLW

>member
-21 EKAEKTEKGGGPI
+21 EKAEKTEKGGGQI

-142 LYALLSDASAGQDLP
+142 LYALLSDAAAGQDLP

-170 LSALGLDKTAS
+170 LSSLGLDKTAS

-252 GAFTSLSD
+252 GAFASLSD

-350 DHALSIMDLGS
+350 DHALSVMDLGS

-382 AGQGGVTVEG
+382 AGQGDVTVEG
-392 AGPDAPEILLTGS
+392 AGPDGPEILLTGS
-405 GTVTLRSVSAPLLTV
+405 GTVTLRNVSAPLLTV

-507 DPRGRSLD
+507 DPQGRSQRN
-515 PVDVIWKALLPG
+515 VDVI
-527 WSAVTAM
+527 
-534 AVDGR
+534 
-539 QVRTHL
+539 
-545 PGGELPALVRLWLGK
+545 
-560 GDGSQGHPIHSLA
+560 
-573 FWGRDGAGR
+573 
-582 AKTRYAYLRWNQQ
+582 
-595 TGSFQEINMYPN
+595 
-607 PFTVTGGE
+607 
-615 ADRDWVYEEETQTLR
+615 
-630 ILSSRVTAV
+630 
-639 SGGSGTDASQTPFS
+639 
-653 GRIALADNIGSIEL
+653 
-667 TLGGVVCRTSSG
+667 
-679 RAFSLGRENNVTL
+679 
-692 LLQSGSSSLF
+692 
-702 ESGAGCAGVSLG
+702 
-714 DGACLRIDRDG
+714 
-725 SPGGRGPADGSL
+725 
-737 TAAGG
+737 
-742 PGGAGI
+742 
-748 GRDSGAGRDRTARI
+748 
-762 HIRGGVITALG
+762 
-773 TGGGA
+773 
-778 GIGGGKG
+778 
-785 SPMGSIV
+785 
-792 ITGGVIDATGGPGGG
+792 
-807 AGIGGALAAPV
+807 
-818 GDISIRGGTISA
+818 
-830 AAVYHA
+830 
-836 AAIGAGV
+836 
-843 QGESGNIFISGTARI
+843 
-858 VQALGGNPGADI
+858 
-870 GACLFG
+870 
-876 GCGEV
+876 
-881 RISGGAN
+881 
-888 IGRAKLSP
+888 
-896 HRGVALQAG
+896 
-905 EATVTLPQ
+905 
-913 FRLSSR
+913 
-919 ALRLHKLDLSTR
+919 
-931 EGAQAA
+931 
-937 QRTVEAD
+937 
-944 RQWVARIQ
+944 
-952 AAYNALYSRLGQNL
+952 
-966 SGLHSIHRYTGGA
+966 
-979 EGKVRDTGAAS
+979 
-990 TLLNETRRSILFQS
+990 
-1004 AQTMH
+1004 
-1009 AYSKQSGEAVRQLLW
+1009 

>member
-142 LYALLSDASAGQDLP
+142 LYALLSDAAAGQDLP
-157 GWLTQGGLTADQL
+157 GWLTQGGLTADQI
-170 LSALGLDKTAS
+170 LSSLGLDKTAS

-252 GAFTSLSD
+252 GTFTSLSD

-382 AGQGGVTVEG
+382 AGQGDVTVEG

-499 AVQADRVS
+499 AVQTDRVS

-560 GDGSQGHPIHSLA
+560 GDGSQGHPVHSLA

-830 AAVYHA
+830 AAADQA

-843 QGESGNIFISGTARI
+843 RGACGDILITGTARI
-858 VQALGGNPGADI
+858 LKALGGNPGADI

-876 GCGEV
+876 GCGQV
-881 RISGGAN
+881 LISGGAD
-888 IGRAKLSP
+888 IGSAKPWTRTGISLEM
-896 HRGVALQAG
+896 GADTA
-905 EATVTLPQ
+905 TLPQ
-913 FRLSSR
+913 FRLSAKS
-919 ALRLHKLDLSTR
+919 LRLDGLSVATR
-931 EGAQAA
+931 EQARA
-937 QRTVEAD
+937 ARRTVELD
-944 RQWVARIQ
+944 RRWVSRIQ
-952 AAYNALYSRLGQNL
+952 DAYGALYGQL
-966 SGLHSIHRYTGGA
+966 EQSFSGLYGSQP
-979 EGKVRDTGAAS
+979 EGPVRDSVSAGALV
-990 TLLNETRRSILFQS
+990 TDMRQSILRES
-1004 AQTMH
+1004 ARVIRTH
-1009 AYSKQSGEAVRQLLW
+1009 SRRTKECVWQLLW

>member
-142 LYALLSDASAGQDLP
+142 LYALLSDAAAGQDLP
-157 GWLTQGGLTADQL
+157 GWLTQGGLTADQI
-170 LSALGLDKTAS
+170 LSSLGLDKTAS

-252 GAFTSLSD
+252 GTFTSLSD

-296 PLLAGLEGMNLEL
+296 PMLAGLEGMNLEL

-350 DHALSIMDLGS
+350 DHALSVMDLGS

-382 AGQGGVTVEG
+382 AGQGDVTVEG

-507 DPRGRSLD
+507 DPRG
-515 PVDVIWKALLPG
+515 
-527 WSAVTAM
+527 
-534 AVDGR
+534 
-539 QVRTHL
+539 
-545 PGGELPALVRLWLGK
+545 
-560 GDGSQGHPIHSLA
+560 
-573 FWGRDGAGR
+573 
-582 AKTRYAYLRWNQQ
+582 
-595 TGSFQEINMYPN
+595 
-607 PFTVTGGE
+607 E
-615 ADRDWVYEEETQTLR
+615 AWT
-630 ILSSRVTAV
+630 
-639 SGGSGTDASQTPFS
+639 
-653 GRIALADNIGSIEL
+653 
-667 TLGGVVCRTSSG
+667 
-679 RAFSLGRENNVTL
+679 
-692 LLQSGSSSLF
+692 
-702 ESGAGCAGVSLG
+702 
-714 DGACLRIDRDG
+714 
-725 SPGGRGPADGSL
+725 
-737 TAAGG
+737 
-742 PGGAGI
+742 
-748 GRDSGAGRDRTARI
+748 
-762 HIRGGVITALG
+762 
-773 TGGGA
+773 
-778 GIGGGKG
+778 
-785 SPMGSIV
+785 
-792 ITGGVIDATGGPGGG
+792 
-807 AGIGGALAAPV
+807 
-818 GDISIRGGTISA
+818 
-830 AAVYHA
+830 
-836 AAIGAGV
+836 
-843 QGESGNIFISGTARI
+843 
-858 VQALGGNPGADI
+858 
-870 GACLFG
+870 
-876 GCGEV
+876 
-881 RISGGAN
+881 
-888 IGRAKLSP
+888 
-896 HRGVALQAG
+896 
-905 EATVTLPQ
+905 
-913 FRLSSR
+913 
-919 ALRLHKLDLSTR
+919 LST
-931 EGAQAA
+931 
-937 QRTVEAD
+937 
-944 RQWVARIQ
+944 
-952 AAYNALYSRLGQNL
+952 
-966 SGLHSIHRYTGGA
+966 
-979 EGKVRDTGAAS
+979 
-990 TLLNETRRSILFQS
+990 
-1004 AQTMH
+1004 
-1009 AYSKQSGEAVRQLLW
+1009 

>member
-266 SGTAPGL
+266 SGTAPGM

-350 DHALSIMDLGS
+350 DHALSVMDLGS

-382 AGQGGVTVEG
+382 AGQGDVTVEG

-762 HIRGGVITALG
+762 HIRGGVITAMG

-778 GIGGGKG
+778 GIGGGRG

-830 AAVYHA
+830 AAADQA

-843 QGESGNIFISGTARI
+843 RGACGDILITGTARI
-858 VQALGGNPGADI
+858 LKALGGNPGADI

-876 GCGEV
+876 GCGQV
-881 RISGGAN
+881 LISGGAD
-888 IGRAKLSP
+888 IGSAKPWTRTGISLEM
-896 HRGVALQAG
+896 GADTA
-905 EATVTLPQ
+905 TLPQ
-913 FRLSSR
+913 FRLSAKS
-919 ALRLHKLDLSTR
+919 LRLDGLSVATR
-931 EGAQAA
+931 EQARA
-937 QRTVEAD
+937 ARRTVELD
-944 RQWVARIQ
+944 RRWVSRIQ
-952 AAYNALYSRLGQNL
+952 DAYGALYGQL
-966 SGLHSIHRYTGGA
+966 EQSFSGLYGSQP
-979 EGKVRDTGAAS
+979 EGPVRDSVSAGALV
-990 TLLNETRRSILFQS
+990 TDMRQSILRES
-1004 AQTMH
+1004 ARVIRTH
-1009 AYSKQSGEAVRQLLW
+1009 SRRTKECVWQLLW

>member
-131 DGDLEDGADAL
+131 DGDAEDGADAL
-142 LYALLSDASAGQDLP
+142 LYALLSDAAAGQDLP
-157 GWLTQGGLTADQL
+157 GWLTQGGLTADQI
-170 LSALGLDKTAS
+170 LSSLGLDKTAS

-350 DHALSIMDLGS
+350 DHALSVMDLGS

-382 AGQGGVTVEG
+382 AGQGDVTVEG

-830 AAVYHA
+830 AAADQA

-843 QGESGNIFISGTARI
+843 RGACGDILITGTARI
-858 VQALGGNPGADI
+858 LKALGGNPGADI

-876 GCGEV
+876 GCGQV
-881 RISGGAN
+881 LISGGAD
-888 IGRAKLSP
+888 IGSAKPWTRTGISLEM
-896 HRGVALQAG
+896 GADTA
-905 EATVTLPQ
+905 TLPQ
-913 FRLSSR
+913 FRLSAKS
-919 ALRLHKLDLSTR
+919 LRLDGLSVATR
-931 EGAQAA
+931 EQARA
-937 QRTVEAD
+937 ARRTVELD
-944 RQWVARIQ
+944 RRWVSRIQ
-952 AAYNALYSRLGQNL
+952 DAYGALYGQL
-966 SGLHSIHRYTGGA
+966 EQSFSGLYGSQP
-979 EGKVRDTGAAS
+979 EGPVRDSVSAGALV
-990 TLLNETRRSILFQS
+990 TDMRQSILQES
-1004 AQTMH
+1004 ARVIRTH
-1009 AYSKQSGEAVRQLLW
+1009 SRRTKECVWQLLW

>member
-142 LYALLSDASAGQDLP
+142 LYALLSDAAAGQDLP
-157 GWLTQGGLTADQL
+157 GWLTQGGLTADQI

-252 GAFTSLSD
+252 GTFTSLSD

-350 DHALSIMDLGS
+350 DPALSVMDLGS

-382 AGQGGVTVEG
+382 AGQGDVTVEG
-392 AGPDAPEILLTGS
+392 AGPDGPEILLTGS

-830 AAVYHA
+830 AAADQA

-843 QGESGNIFISGTARI
+843 RGACGDILITGTARI
-858 VQALGGNPGADI
+858 LKALGGNPGADI

-876 GCGEV
+876 GCGQV
-881 RISGGAN
+881 LISGGAD
-888 IGRAKLSP
+888 IGSARPWTRTGISLEMGADT
-896 HRGVALQAG
+896 A
-905 EATVTLPQ
+905 TLPQ
-913 FRLSSR
+913 FRLSAKS
-919 ALRLHKLDLSTR
+919 LRLDGLSVATR
-931 EGAQAA
+931 EQARA
-937 QRTVEAD
+937 ARRTVELD
-944 RQWVARIQ
+944 RRWVSRIQ
-952 AAYNALYSRLGQNL
+952 DAYGALYGQL
-966 SGLHSIHRYTGGA
+966 EQSFSGLYGSQP
-979 EGKVRDTGAAS
+979 EGPVRDSVSAGALV
-990 TLLNETRRSILFQS
+990 TDMRQSILRES
-1004 AQTMH
+1004 ARVIRTH
-1009 AYSKQSGEAVRQLLW
+1009 SRRTKECVWQLLW

>member
-157 GWLTQGGLTADQL
+157 GWLTQGGLTADQI
-170 LSALGLDKTAS
+170 LSSLGLDKTAS

-296 PLLAGLEGMNLEL
+296 PLLAGLDGMNLEL

-382 AGQGGVTVEG
+382 AGQGDVTVEG

-595 TGSFQEINMYPN
+595 TGAFQEINMYPN

-639 SGGSGTDASQTPFS
+639 SGGAGTDASQTPFS

-778 GIGGGKG
+778 GIGGGRG
-785 SPMGSIV
+785 SPMGAIV

-830 AAVYHA
+830 AAADQA

-843 QGESGNIFISGTARI
+843 RGACGDILITGTARI
-858 VQALGGNPGADI
+858 LKALGGNPGADI

-876 GCGEV
+876 GCGQV
-881 RISGGAN
+881 LISGGAD
-888 IGRAKLSP
+888 IGSAKPWTRTGISLEM
-896 HRGVALQAG
+896 GADTA
-905 EATVTLPQ
+905 TLPQ
-913 FRLSSR
+913 FRLSAKS
-919 ALRLHKLDLSTR
+919 LRLDGLSVATR
-931 EGAQAA
+931 EQARA
-937 QRTVEAD
+937 ARRTVELD
-944 RQWVARIQ
+944 RRWVSRIQ
-952 AAYNALYSRLGQNL
+952 DAYGALYGQL
-966 SGLHSIHRYTGGA
+966 EQSFSGLYGSQP
-979 EGKVRDTGAAS
+979 EGPVRDSVSAGALV
-990 TLLNETRRSILFQS
+990 TDMRQSILRES
-1004 AQTMH
+1004 ARVIRTH
-1009 AYSKQSGEAVRQLLW
+1009 SRRTKECVWQLLW

>member
-142 LYALLSDASAGQDLP
+142 LYALLSDAAAGQDLP

-170 LSALGLDKTAS
+170 LSSLGLDKTAS

-350 DHALSIMDLGS
+350 DPALSVMDLGS

-382 AGQGGVTVEG
+382 AGQGDVTVEG
-392 AGPDAPEILLTGS
+392 AGPDGPEILLTGS

-507 DPRGRSLD
+507 DLRGRSLD

-778 GIGGGKG
+778 GIGGGRG

-830 AAVYHA
+830 AAADQA

-843 QGESGNIFISGTARI
+843 RGACGDILITGTARI
-858 VQALGGNPGADI
+858 LKALGGNPGADI

-876 GCGEV
+876 GCGQV
-881 RISGGAN
+881 LISGGAD
-888 IGRAKLSP
+888 IGSARPWTRTGISLEMGADT
-896 HRGVALQAG
+896 A
-905 EATVTLPQ
+905 TLPQ
-913 FRLSSR
+913 FRLSAKS
-919 ALRLHKLDLSTR
+919 LRLDGLSVATR
-931 EGAQAA
+931 EQARA
-937 QRTVEAD
+937 ARRTVELD
-944 RQWVARIQ
+944 RRWVSRIQ
-952 AAYNALYSRLGQNL
+952 DAYGALYGQL
-966 SGLHSIHRYTGGA
+966 EQSFSGLYGSQP
-979 EGKVRDTGAAS
+979 EGPVRDSVSAGALV
-990 TLLNETRRSILFQS
+990 TDMRQSILRES
-1004 AQTMH
+1004 ARVIRTH
-1009 AYSKQSGEAVRQLLW
+1009 SRRTKECVWQLLW

>member
-157 GWLTQGGLTADQL
+157 GWLTQGGLTADQI
-170 LSALGLDKTAS
+170 LSSLGLDKTAS

-350 DHALSIMDLGS
+350 DHALSVMDLGS

-382 AGQGGVTVEG
+382 AGQGDVTVEG

-595 TGSFQEINMYPN
+595 TGAFQEINMYPN

-639 SGGSGTDASQTPFS
+639 SGGAGTDASQTPFS

-830 AAVYHA
+830 AAADQA

-843 QGESGNIFISGTARI
+843 RGACGDILITGTARI
-858 VQALGGNPGADI
+858 LKALGGNPGADI

-876 GCGEV
+876 GCGQV
-881 RISGGAN
+881 LISGGAD
-888 IGRAKLSP
+888 IGSAKPWTRTGISLEM
-896 HRGVALQAG
+896 GADTA
-905 EATVTLPQ
+905 TLPQ
-913 FRLSSR
+913 FRLSAKS
-919 ALRLHKLDLSTR
+919 LRLDGLSVATR
-931 EGAQAA
+931 EQARA
-937 QRTVEAD
+937 ARRTVELD
-944 RQWVARIQ
+944 RRWVSRIQ
-952 AAYNALYSRLGQNL
+952 DAYGALYGQL
-966 SGLHSIHRYTGGA
+966 EQSFSGLYGSQP
-979 EGKVRDTGAAS
+979 EGPVRDSVSAGALV
-990 TLLNETRRSILFQS
+990 TDMRQSILRES
-1004 AQTMH
+1004 ARVIRTH
-1009 AYSKQSGEAVRQLLW
+1009 SRRTKECVWQLLW

>member
-142 LYALLSDASAGQDLP
+142 LYALLSDAAAGQDLP
-157 GWLTQGGLTADQL
+157 GWLTQGGLTADQI

-252 GAFTSLSD
+252 GTFTSLSD

-350 DHALSIMDLGS
+350 DPALSVMDLGS

-382 AGQGGVTVEG
+382 AGQGDVTVEG
-392 AGPDAPEILLTGS
+392 AGPDGPEILLTGS
-405 GTVTLRSVSAPLLTV
+405 GTVTLRNVSAPLLTV

-507 DPRGRSLD
+507 DLRGRSLD

-830 AAVYHA
+830 AAADQA

-843 QGESGNIFISGTARI
+843 RGACGDILITGTARI
-858 VQALGGNPGADI
+858 LKALGGNPGADI

-876 GCGEV
+876 GCGQV
-881 RISGGAN
+881 LISGGAD
-888 IGRAKLSP
+888 IGSARPWTRTGISLEMGADT
-896 HRGVALQAG
+896 A
-905 EATVTLPQ
+905 TLPQ
-913 FRLSSR
+913 FRLSAKS
-919 ALRLHKLDLSTR
+919 LRLDGLSVATR
-931 EGAQAA
+931 EQARA
-937 QRTVEAD
+937 ARRTVELD
-944 RQWVARIQ
+944 RRWVSRIQ
-952 AAYNALYSRLGQNL
+952 DAYGALYGQL
-966 SGLHSIHRYTGGA
+966 EQSFSGLYGSQP
-979 EGKVRDTGAAS
+979 EGPVRDSVSAGALV
-990 TLLNETRRSILFQS
+990 TDMRQSILRES
-1004 AQTMH
+1004 ARVIRTH
-1009 AYSKQSGEAVRQLLW
+1009 SRRTKECVWQLLW